1 VQLARPSW
9 RWISPTKRCRCFATL
24 TPNHSVRCEIIRRD
38 IHADA
43 VAITNIDHVLAYVGV
58 GEHNYRDND
67 DTVSPTTR
75 QALTTVKSLLK
86 TMMRHTGRL
95 KFTPCW

>member
-1 VQLARPSW
+1 LRQV
-9 RWISPTKRCRCFATL
+9 CD
-24 TPNHSVRCEIIRRD
+24 IIRRD

-67 DTVSPTTR
+67 DTISPPPDR
-75 QALTTVKSLLK
+75 RLTTVKSLLK
-86 TMMRHTGRL
+86 TMMKPTERR
-95 KFTPCW
+95 KSTPCW